1 MRWMSLKRNDVRAF
15 HGLFKCSLVHGIHGA
30 LFVRDGARNE
40 DMQNQSENGDDLDKI
55 SRNMFF

>member
-1 MRWMSLKRNDVRAF
+1 MRAF